1 MNRNDSP
8 RLTIKLYEIF
18 REILQNKSLLSNFSI
33 EFLDGLVIEDEN
45 FVLSLI
51 INFSLNY
58 I

>member
-45 FVLSLI
+45 FVLSLL